1 MNHTNLPALFHAE
14 AAKNSQSALRISV
27 SSQEMDRKMIFRLKR
42 KEKGD
47 VVRKEDR
54 QSQSTP
60 PHHYSITR
68 LHHDLYIHPISL
80 FVNPFHDESQ

>member
-42 KEKGD
+42 KEKKK
-47 VVRKEDR
+47 VMWYERK
-54 QSQSTP
+54 TVK
-60 PHHYSITR
+60 
-68 LHHDLYIHPISL
+68 
-80 FVNPFHDESQ
+80 VNPLPLTITPSPDYTMTFTYTLSPFL